1 MTDTGRPLRVHVLI
15 DSLNWGG
22 AETLLADFA
31 AGAPAAGLEVSVG
44 YLQDVNGSPSAARLR
59 GAGVEPQ
66 LVGVR
71 RLLDAESVL
80 RVRRHLAAVRPDVVH
95 THLGAADVHGTLAA
109 RSLRLPVV
117 STIHL
122 VGGEGGDG
130 ARGRARDR
138 VMALAR
144 RRSRRVIA
152 VSDAARRAYLDG
164 GWDDPS
170 HVVTVHN
177 GIAVRP
183 LRATREQTRAALGV
197 APGAPLVVLV
207 SVLRAGKGHE
217 VAAEAVGRLRA
228 RFPGLRLLVAG
239 DGPDRDAVARALAP
253 LGDAALAL
261 GFRDDALELI
271 AAADVLVLP
280 TRMDAFPT
288 ALLEAAAVGVPVVA
302 TRVGGIP
309 EIVDDGV
316 TGLLVDPP
324 PRADAVAAALGALLA
339 DPQRRARMGAAA
351 RERFATR
358 FTAES
363 WARRCRAVY
372 DAVLP

>member
-1 MTDTGRPLRVHVLI
+1 MTEPGRPLRVHVLI

-31 AGAPAAGLEVSVG
+31 AGAPAAGLDVSVG
-44 YLQDVNGSPSAARLR
+44 YLQDVNGSPSAQRLR
-59 GAGVEPQ
+59 GAGVEPT

-80 RVRRHLAAVRPDVVH
+80 RVRRHLAEVRPDVVH
-95 THLGAADVHGTLAA
+95 THLGAADVHGMLAA

-122 VGGEGGDG
+122 VGEGGGD
-130 ARGRARDR
+130 ARTKARER

-164 GWDDPS
+164 GWDRPG

-183 LRATREQTRAALGV
+183 LRATREETRAALGV
-197 APGAPLVVLV
+197 PPDAPLVALV
-207 SVLRAGKGHE
+207 SVLRAGKGHA
-217 VAAEAVGRLRA
+217 VAAEAVGRLLP

-239 DGPDRDAVARALAP
+239 DGPARDEVAHALAP
-253 LGDAALAL
+253 LGDAALSL
-261 GFRDDALELI
+261 GFRSDALELI
-271 AAADVLVLP
+271 AAADVLLLP

-288 ALLEAAAVGVPVVA
+288 SLLEAAAVGVPVVA

-316 TGLLVDPP
+316 TGVLVEPP
-324 PRADAVAAALGALLA
+324 PRAADVEAALAGLLA
-339 DPQRRARMGAAA
+339 DPERRAAMGAAA